1 MGADPPLPTAG
12 SRIRWPIASNRAAM
26 YNRVLDTRSE
36 TLADVLRHFERPSA
50 TLAAAQVSSL
60 RVMPA

>member
-1 MGADPPLPTAG
+1 
-12 SRIRWPIASNRAAM
+12 M